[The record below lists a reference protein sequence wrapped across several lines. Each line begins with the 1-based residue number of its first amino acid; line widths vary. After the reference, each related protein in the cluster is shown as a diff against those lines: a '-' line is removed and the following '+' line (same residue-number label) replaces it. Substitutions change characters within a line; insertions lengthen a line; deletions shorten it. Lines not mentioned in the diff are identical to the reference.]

1 MTRTEILNELLKYRY
16 AHRGLHHKPEVPEN
30 SLMAFGLAVEH
41 GFGIEFD
48 VHLTRDGK
56 LAVMHDSSLRR
67 TTSRRED
74 HLPLLPEHAAKECKI
89 ITACTARIEDI
100 TLEEAKQ
107 FPLEESDERIPEFR
121 ELLELVD
128 GRVPLIIEL
137 KPNNGNHKEL
147 ADKVMAELHNY
158 KSPNE
163 NYPGIYCIE
172 SFNSFAV
179 LYMKKAYPEVVRG
192 QLGSDLARDYKAR
205 VPNDPREGKKFGRFA
220 NFMVRDLAMNRFSQ
234 PDFVAYNYAHRK
246 NKAFRDFK
254 GAKVFY
260 TIKKPLDLEI
270 GEKMGVTC
278 IFERFTPESPLKDE
292 KI

>member
-1 MTRTEILNELLKYRY
+1 MNELLKYRY

-48 VHLTRDGK
+48 VHLTKDGK
-56 LAVMHDSSLRR
+56 LAVIHDSSLRR
-67 TTSRRED
+67 TTSRRDD
-74 HLPLLPEHAAKECKI
+74 HLPLLPEHAAKACS
-89 ITACTARIEDI
+89 ITTGCISLIEDI
-100 TLEEAKQ
+100 TLEEAKS

-128 GRVPLIIEL
+128 GQVPLIIEL

-147 ADKVMAELHNY
+147 ADKVMAELRNY
-158 KSPNE
+158 KSPGKV
-163 NYPGIYCIE
+163 YPGIYCIE

-179 LYMKKAYPEVVRG
+179 LYMKRSYPEVVRG
-192 QLGSDLARDYKAR
+192 QLGSDLAKDYRAR

-220 NFMVRDLAMNRFSQ
+220 NFLVRDLAMNRLSQ
-234 PDFVAYNYAHRK
+234 PDFVAYNYVHRK
-246 NKAFRDFK
+246 NKAFRNFQ

-270 GEKMGVTC
+270 GEKLGVTC
-278 IFERFTPESPLKDE
+278 IFERFTPESQFKDE
-292 KI
+292 TI